1 MSEMSVRAQRIADQI
16 QREIATLIQL
26 EVNDPRVGMVSVT
39 GVDVSND
46 LAHAKI
52 LFTVL
57 NTHPGDEGLASDTL
71 TDPGALDQL
80 EIDENLKALRKASG
94 FLRTLLAKRL
104 RLRATPKIQFIHD
117 SSVQRGQRLSVLIDD
132 ALAAD
137 RKLQDG

>member
-1 MSEMSVRAQRIADQI
+1 
-16 QREIATLIQL
+16 
-26 EVNDPRVGMVSVT
+26 MVSVT

-57 NTHPGDEGLASDTL
+57 NTYPGDEGLVSDTL
-71 TDPGALDQL
+71 TDPSALDQL

-104 RLRATPKIQFIHD
+104 RLRSTPKLHFIYD
-117 SSVQRGQRLSVLIDD
+117 SSVQRGQRLSDLIDD

>member
-1 MSEMSVRAQRIADQI
+1 MSEMSARAQRIADQI

-26 EVNDPRVGMVSVT
+26 EVDDPRVGMVSVT

-46 LAHAKI
+46 LAQAKI

-57 NTHPGDEGLASDTL
+57 NTYPGDEGLVSDTL

-104 RLRATPKIQFIHD
+104 RLRSTPKLEFIYD
-117 SSVQRGQRLSVLIDD
+117 SSVQRGQRLSDLIDD

-137 RKLQDG
+137 RKLQGG

>member
-1 MSEMSVRAQRIADQI
+1 MSEMSARAQRIADQI

-57 NTHPGDEGLASDTL
+57 NTHQGDEGLVSDTL

-104 RLRATPKIQFIHD
+104 RLRSTPKLQFIYD
-117 SSVQRGQRLSVLIDD
+117 SSVQRGQRLSNLIDD

>member
-1 MSEMSVRAQRIADQI
+1 MPEMSARAQRIADQI

-39 GVDVSND
+39 GVDVCND

-57 NTHPGDEGLASDTL
+57 NTHHGDEGLVSDTL

-104 RLRATPKIQFIHD
+104 RLRSTPKLQFIYD
-117 SSVQRGQRLSVLIDD
+117 SSVQRGQRLSGLIDD

-137 RKLQDG
+137 RKLRDG